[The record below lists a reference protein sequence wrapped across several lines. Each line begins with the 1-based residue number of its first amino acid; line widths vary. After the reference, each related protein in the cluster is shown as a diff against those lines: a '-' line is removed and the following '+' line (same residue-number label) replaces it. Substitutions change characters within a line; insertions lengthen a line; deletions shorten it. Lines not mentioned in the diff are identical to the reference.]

1 MMFIK
6 RLYHI
11 CRLISYIRKT
21 NIGKKHV
28 IVFENDAYR
37 KHILKKDKLKDLII
51 RLI

>member
-11 CRLISYIRKT
+11 CRQISYIRKT

-28 IVFENDAYR
+28 IVYSKR
-37 KHILKKDKLKDLII
+37 RLQKTYLKE
-51 RLI
+51 R